1 MKELIFLDEKALAPA
16 GGPLGVGYYIYNEAK
31 KAGDQ
36 EIEFLKSSDKKKKRE
51 TKQKK
56 LLYKFPMINSICK
69 IITSYQRVSSN
80 VVFTNSW

>member
-36 EIEFLKSSDKKKKRE
+36 EIEFLKSSEKKKRG
-51 TKQKK
+51 KQNRKN
-56 LLYKFPMINSICK
+56 YYINF
-69 IITSYQRVSSN
+69 QD
-80 VVFTNSW
+80 